1 MKTKKLKKEK
11 SDNGKFAF
19 LPEMVLE
26 HLNHAKPNEF
36 EKIENSNEPEI
47 QKITIT
53 AEPEIPG
60 LDSLFEIQQKN
71 NKAYTKNIVD
81 ETNLRN

>member
-1 MKTKKLKKEK
+1 MKTKKLKTEK
-11 SDNGKFAF
+11 KDDTTFAF

-26 HLNHAKPNEF
+26 HLNHAKPKEF

-47 QKITIT
+47 QKVTIS

-60 LDSLFEIQQKN
+60 LDSFFEISQKN
-71 NKAYTKNIVD
+71 KKSHGKC
-81 ETNLRN
+81 